1 MGSFGTTVHG
11 SNSNCSRRNPQPL
24 VLRRDCVTYSDGTN
38 YADTSHLPPSPYAL
52 PPLHPSSSSGGSSGG
67 SSTPSFTTAFSTSAF
82 AVSLL
87 STQTMG
93 TVVLPDLVILTNEI
107 PWSSVASE
115 FSVLTAEDITFD
127 YFGTCVT
134 QIIEI
139 VRNCL
144 IMYYIYLF
152 VFSVWL
158 IIHSFVRFSCVI
170 NVW

>member
-1 MGSFGTTVHG
+1 M
-11 SNSNCSRRNPQPL
+11 
-24 VLRRDCVTYSDGTN
+24 LRRDCVTYSDGTN

-52 PPLHPSSSSGGSSGG
+52 PPLHPSTSSSNSNSNGG

-127 YFGTCVT
+127 YFGTYVN
-134 QIIEI
+134 QIIKTI
-139 VRNCL
+139 
-144 IMYYIYLF
+144 
-152 VFSVWL
+152 
-158 IIHSFVRFSCVI
+158 
-170 NVW
+170 